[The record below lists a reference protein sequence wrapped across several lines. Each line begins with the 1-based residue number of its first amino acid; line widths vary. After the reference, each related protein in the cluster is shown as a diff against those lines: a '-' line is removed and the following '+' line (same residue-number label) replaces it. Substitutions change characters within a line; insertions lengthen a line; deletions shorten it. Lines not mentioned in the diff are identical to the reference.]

1 MTNTHSLSNPFSLT
15 NQSKTKTL
23 LIFGTCCTGK
33 TTLLLQLTKNR
44 FDDEYQTTIGVNY
57 YFKELSLVTFSIWDT
72 RGTEISENFLPK
84 HLFTSAHCFIIVLSY
99 SDIESLNEA
108 ISYIDFIKSQTN
120 CDYQRTSLN
129 NNKPI
134 IALINKKDVK
144 DKQFKRIEAVVA
156 LRDVCPNIL
165 IGEITAKDNLM
176 VKNFFEKVESLL
188 VFGRINNNRGE
199 EFSVYTLFAATY
211 YSDAI
216 ISEGYNY
223 RIWCSSC
230 SSITQNNISN
240 KKWRY
245 MESNYIRRF

>member
-1 MTNTHSLSNPFSLT
+1 MTNAHSLSNPFFLT

-33 TTLLLQLTKNR
+33 TALLLQLTKNR
-44 FDDEYQTTIGVNY
+44 FDEEYQTTIGVNY
-57 YFKELSLVTFSIWDT
+57 YFKELSLVAFSIWDT

-176 VKNFFEKVESLL
+176 VKKFFEKVESLL

-199 EFSVYTLFAATY
+199 EYDENENENNNEDGEGDNLLMLASTFKINDDKV
-211 YSDAI
+211 SDL
-216 ISEGYNY
+216 N
-223 RIWCSSC
+223 
-230 SSITQNNISN
+230 TNISRKSVH
-240 KKWRY
+240 KKKKKCC
-245 MESNYIRRF
+245 N